1 MSAGEEHHHI
11 NEETRPPRLVPLVVP
26 DDADEKIDES
36 TLFPKEYEGHLDI
49 RMISNDAILA
59 RTKKVAELINEDY
72 KNERPVFVVVLK
84 GASTVRKIPC
94 PS

>member
-11 NEETRPPRLVPLVVP
+11 NEETRPPRLVPIVVP
-26 DDADEKIDES
+26 DDAGEKIEDG
-36 TLFPKEYEGHLDI
+36 LCPKEYEGHLDT

-59 RTKKVAELINEDY
+59 RTKKVAELISEDY

-84 GASTVRKIPC
+84 GASTVRKNPMPIH
-94 PS
+94 